1 MTHLKPVER
10 PFISHLGN
18 DFSTFRSGVTAVFV
32 KKNQVDLSKSLPP
45 PLLLWGHRLPVT
57 ALTLSARRPF
67 GLDNNEY
74 KTQYQICKRLAGW
87 TNCCPC
93 LIWSVMGIT
102 YIDVKN
108 MGQSTTIFLC

>member
-67 GLDNNEY
+67 GPDNRQPAVLSIFIPLIFQIAQLNRYTPKFLEVPQEY
-74 KTQYQICKRLAGW
+74 PWG
-87 TNCCPC
+87 
-93 LIWSVMGIT
+93 G
-102 YIDVKN
+102 
-108 MGQSTTIFLC
+108 G